1 MKAIKLRTEQK
12 VNPIGIDG
20 KEQFLSWICED
31 GISQSAYQIKAC
43 TGDQTIYDSGKV
55 ASQDMHHL
63 LELNLESRQRVCWKV
78 RLWDEKDEAGEWS
91 EEAYFEMGL
100 LQQRNTTAVMQSM
113 HRQRGNGKHGKSK
126 ASMKYISLQATCD
139 VYSVHLREQ

>member
-1 MKAIKLRTEQK
+1 MEMKENIQMYETIKLRTEQK

-91 EEAYFEMGL
+91 EEAYF
-100 LQQRNTTAVMQSM
+100 
-113 HRQRGNGKHGKSK
+113 
-126 ASMKYISLQATCD
+126 
-139 VYSVHLREQ
+139 

>member
-63 LELNLESRQRVCWKV
+63 LELNLESRQRVCGRCVCGMKKTKPENGV
-78 RLWDEKDEAGEWS
+78 KRLILKWVS
-91 EEAYFEMGL
+91 
-100 LQQRNTTAVMQSM
+100 
-113 HRQRGNGKHGKSK
+113 
-126 ASMKYISLQATCD
+126 
-139 VYSVHLREQ
+139 

>member
-55 ASQDMHHL
+55 ASRDMHHL
-63 LELNLESRQRVCWKV
+63 LELNLEKQTAC
-78 RLWDEKDEAGEWS
+78 
-91 EEAYFEMGL
+91 L
-100 LQQRNTTAVMQSM
+100 LE
-113 HRQRGNGKHGKSK
+113 G
-126 ASMKYISLQATCD
+126 AS
-139 VYSVHLREQ
+139 VG

>member
-63 LELNLESRQRVCWKV
+63 LELKADSVSAGRCVCGMKKTKPENGV
-78 RLWDEKDEAGEWS
+78 KRLILKWVS
-91 EEAYFEMGL
+91 
-100 LQQRNTTAVMQSM
+100 
-113 HRQRGNGKHGKSK
+113 
-126 ASMKYISLQATCD
+126 
-139 VYSVHLREQ
+139 